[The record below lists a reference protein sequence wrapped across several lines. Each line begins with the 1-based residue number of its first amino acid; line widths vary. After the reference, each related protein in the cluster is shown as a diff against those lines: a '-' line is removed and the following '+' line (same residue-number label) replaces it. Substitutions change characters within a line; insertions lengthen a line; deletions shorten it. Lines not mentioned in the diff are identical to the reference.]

1 MSPRPRTL
9 SPSGAAGE
17 VRCSACGGLATTVAE
32 VADLA
37 IEWLTPDPG
46 GRGPTLRRFCREC
59 APSGPVDEVVCAR
72 CGDGPLLAGDLTA
85 MDLQV
90 TAAVDAW
97 LATAGWRL
105 AGPVCPTCVGE
116 VAR

>member
-9 SPSGAAGE
+9 SPSGAVVE
-17 VRCSACGGLATTVAE
+17 VRCSACGREAATAAE

-37 IEWLTPDPG
+37 TEWLTPDPG
-46 GRGPTLRRFCREC
+46 GRGPASRRFCRGC

-97 LATAGWRL
+97 LADAGWRL